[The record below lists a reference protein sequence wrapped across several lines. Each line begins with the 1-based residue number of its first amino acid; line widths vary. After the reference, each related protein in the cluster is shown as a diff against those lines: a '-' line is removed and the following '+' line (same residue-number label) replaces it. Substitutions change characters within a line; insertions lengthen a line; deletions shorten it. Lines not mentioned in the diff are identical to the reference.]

1 MAQGGSRRKFAR
13 RRWWAGPAALVVA
26 ALGAGCGSTS
36 LDAATLGHEVAQ
48 HANPSIELIS
58 AADLPRGWAVDDSSS
73 GSNSTC
79 ANVDQFLVRDQ
90 PAHAA
95 QAFKRGLDEEVEE
108 LVLVYPSSAQAR
120 AVNAAVDNHL
130 AACKRFTVSAGGARA
145 IFHGSRFS
153 LPPTRAQSMSSW
165 QYTATSGGQ
174 TFSTYLAFVQ
184 LDDRLL
190 LVGYTGPGRAAGSFR
205 ELVGI
210 ALDKAG

>member
-1 MAQGGSRRKFAR
+1 MAQGGSRRRFR
-13 RRWWAGPAALVVA
+13 RRWWAGPAAVVLA
-26 ALGAGCGSTS
+26 AVGAGCGSAS
-36 LDAATLGHEVAQ
+36 LDAATVGHEVAQ
-48 HANPSIELIS
+48 HANPRMELIS
-58 AADLPRGWAVDDSSS
+58 VADLPSGWAVDNSSS
-73 GSNSTC
+73 GSDTTC

-95 QAFKRGLDEEVEE
+95 QTFKRGLDEEVEE
-108 LVLVYPSSAQAR
+108 LALVYPSSAQAR

-145 IFHGSRFS
+145 TFHGSRFP
-153 LPPTRAQSMSSW
+153 LAPTRAQSMSSW
-165 QYTATSGGQ
+165 RYTATSGGQ

-184 LDDRLL
+184 LDDRLI
-190 LVGYTGPGRAAGSFR
+190 LVGYTGPGTPAGSFR